1 MTGMATLG
9 FQVIERFRISEIG
22 STQRKDRGFTLLEI
36 LVTMGVAA
44 ILAIFISKTFL
55 FQQKTYDVQ
64 DQVIG
69 MVQRARACL
78 DLMTREIR
86 MAGYNPTGASFNGI
100 PYDADSLS
108 LFADLN
114 SDGDTDDPNEAIIYS
129 YDSGNMRINRNTGS
143 GNEIL
148 AEDIQLRFA
157 YLKTDG
163 TATTVTAD
171 IRQIE
176 IIVNART
183 EKPDADYA
191 TNGGYRTYTLMSTVT
206 PKNLKY

>member
-1 MTGMATLG
+1 MAIPR
-9 FQVIERFRISEIG
+9 FQFIKRFRISEID
-22 STQRKDRGFTLLEI
+22 SAERKDRGYTLIEI
-36 LVTMGVAA
+36 LITMVIATVL
-44 ILAIFISKTFL
+44 IVFVSKTFL
-55 FQQKTYDVQ
+55 IQQKTYDVQ
-64 DQVIG
+64 GQVTD
-69 MVQRARACL
+69 MVQRARAAL
-78 DLMTREIR
+78 DMMTREIR

-206 PKNLKY
+206 PKNLRY